1 LNVDLYAVVNPAMYV
16 KPDLAADDTT
26 NVEVDYDTTGSVST
40 NNEAF
45 QILGQKME
53 QMAMDYIPT

>member
-1 LNVDLYAVVNPAMYV
+1 MYV